1 MQPETLLRVDYEK
14 NKRGLCATLWC
25 PNPKIK
31 GRRICYRCKKFK
43 FRIKHPIRNTYNNW
57 RTNAKRRGKFFS
69 ITLDEFR
76 AFCIETNY
84 MELKGRS
91 AKKIQIDRIEN
102 DKGYT
107 ADNIQALS
115 GAKNVQK
122 YYAEDL
128 PF

>member
-1 MQPETLLRVDYEK
+1 
-14 NKRGLCATLWC
+14 
-25 PNPKIK
+25 
-31 GRRICYRCKKFK
+31 
-43 FRIKHPIRNTYNNW
+43 
-57 RTNAKRRGKFFS
+57 
-69 ITLDEFR
+69 
-76 AFCIETNY
+76 

>member
-1 MQPETLLRVDYEK
+1 MMK
-14 NKRGLCATLWC
+14 
-25 PNPKIK
+25 
-31 GRRICYRCKKFK
+31 YRLS
-43 FRIKHPIRNTYNNW
+43 HPIRNAYHNL
-57 RTNAKRRGKFFS
+57 RTNAKRRGKEF
-69 ITLDEFR
+69 TLTIEQFREF
-76 AFCIETNY
+76 CDKTSY

-91 AKKIQIDRIEN
+91 AKKLQIDRIEN

-107 ADNIQALS
+107 ADNIQALN